1 MKIMIQTIIIMQ
13 KLWRKNNNYNL
24 IDVGSFG
31 HIKIWDFINKN
42 LICKINSDTTKNLRG
57 YVVVNDSYLIIGSC
71 DKNIKIFDIQN
82 KYFIKNITKHT
93 SNVTGIKSVK
103 DKNGNDFIVSYGQ
116 DNNIYLWSFK

>member
-1 MKIMIQTIIIMQ
+1 MQ
-13 KLWRKNNNYNL
+13 KFEKNNNYNL

-42 LICKINSDTTKNLRG
+42 LICKINSDTTDYLEG
-57 YVVVNDSYLIIGSC
+57 FVVVNDSYLIIGSL

-93 SNVTGIKSVK
+93 SLVTGIKSVK

-116 DNNIYLWSFK
+116 DKNIYLWSFK